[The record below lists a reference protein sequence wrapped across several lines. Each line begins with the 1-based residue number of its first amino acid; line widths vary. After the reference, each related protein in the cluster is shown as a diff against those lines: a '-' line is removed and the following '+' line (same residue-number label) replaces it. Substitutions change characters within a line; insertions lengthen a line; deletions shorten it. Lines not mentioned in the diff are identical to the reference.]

1 MKPQIK
7 ISIASA
13 PLEQILTEEFEVE
26 QRKLLALY
34 HAAPELLDALK
45 SLVSVMNNPNA
56 AGTNVDGR
64 WMGIPD
70 WDVVEQAAAAIAKAE
85 GK

>member
-1 MKPQIK
+1 MTPQIK
-7 ISIASA
+7 ISVAPA
-13 PLEQILTEEFEVE
+13 PLGEVLTPQFEAE

-45 SLVSVMNNPNA
+45 A
-56 AGTNVDGR
+56 CIKGR
-64 WMGIPD
+64 NDSEECVTEALM
-70 WDVVEQAAAAIAKAE
+70 VIAKAE